1 MTNREK
7 CEKAIKEG
15 SYDGISAYNAQLWLN
30 NHPILTMYKSSYDK
44 QMKGVSITRKTL
56 IDSDI
61 QTLVD
66 VMMEK
71 LVENDHKISWDDI
84 PNRELFRLL
93 GEEVSELADAIL
105 HGTPREIMRECADV
119 SNLAMM
125 LAGNSK
131 RGLK

>member
-15 SYDGISAYNAQLWLN
+15 GYAGISAYNAQLWLN

-61 QTLVD
+61 QTLVE
-66 VMMEK
+66 VMKEK
-71 LVENDHKISWDDI
+71 LAENDHKVPWDDI
-84 PNRELFRLL
+84 PNRELFTLL
-93 GEEVSELADAIL
+93 DDEVSELSDAIL
-105 HGTPREIMRECADV
+105 HGTPREIMRETADV
-119 SNLAMM
+119 ANLAMM
-125 LAGNSK
+125 LAGNAGRK
-131 RGLK
+131 A